1 VKAVGGVFTVYAD
14 KKYTCFAPKKIRYN
28 EQDILVG
35 DKVLFS
41 VTAHTRGTIEEV
53 LPRLNQLKRPEVA
66 NVDYLFI
73 LLAPEPAP
81 ELMLIDKIIVSALY
95 AKVCPVLVINKADIA
110 SEEFVC
116 NIRAEYSNVC
126 DILVISTVTGSGVDT
141 LLSYLY
147 GKTVCLAGQSAVGKT
162 SLLNF
167 LLPTLNKEIGT
178 LSAKSNRGTHT
189 TRYSQIYETHD
200 GFIVDTTG
208 FSLLLFDYEIDSKQ
222 LMLYYDDMQQLATS
236 CKYKM
241 CTHTVEPN
249 CGVKQAVD
257 VGTYPRGRYDRYVAF
272 YNELV
277 LFEKEKYR

>member
-1 VKAVGGVFTVYAD
+1 
-14 KKYTCFAPKKIRYN
+14 
-28 EQDILVG
+28 
-35 DKVLFS
+35 
-41 VTAHTRGTIEEV
+41 
-53 LPRLNQLKRPEVA
+53 
-66 NVDYLFI
+66 
-73 LLAPEPAP
+73 
-81 ELMLIDKIIVSALY
+81 
-95 AKVCPVLVINKADIA
+95 VLVINKSDIA
-110 SEEFVC
+110 SDEFLR

-141 LLSYLY
+141 LYSYLD

-167 LLPTLNKEIGT
+167 LLPTLNKEVGT

-189 TRYSQIYETHD
+189 TRYSQIYEAHG

-208 FSLLLFDYEIDSKQ
+208 FSLLLFDYEIDSKE
-222 LMLYYDDMQQLATS
+222 LMLYYDDMQQLATQ

-249 CGVKQAVD
+249 CAVKAAVNA
-257 VGTYPRGRYDRYVAF
+257 GSYPRGRYDRYVAI